1 MPVFGDFRGPTGFGN
16 YGFRNGLATLTTT
29 RGLAA
34 VAELGDQG
42 CLLKLAHGPEALAFA
57 AHGYDVP
64 ALSSLNG
71 TSRLPALHYHRHC
84 PKDKTAASFRMADK
98 THSRAPGQMSE
109 VCPLE
114 SLARLRSAL
123 RRVSVADLAM
133 CI

>member
-1 MPVFGDFRGPTGFGN
+1 MVRKLRRMPVFGDFRRPTGFGN

-64 ALSSLNG
+64 ALSSLMELQG
-71 TSRLPALHYHRHC
+71 FQLCIIIGIARTTRPQRL
-84 PKDKTAASFRMADK
+84 
-98 THSRAPGQMSE
+98 SE
-109 VCPLE
+109 WLT
-114 SLARLRSAL
+114 
-123 RRVSVADLAM
+123 RRIPEHPDR
-133 CI
+133 CQR